1 MSPHLINLVSH
12 IGAGIAA
19 ISLGFLLLVSAKA
32 TPSHRQ
38 RGRAFVVLTLV
49 VCVTGV
55 VGNVFFRFIPLFA
68 VLTVLVAYQL
78 LSGWHV
84 IYTKAAGPNWI
95 DAFLAVCA
103 ASWTMFLIPLLL
115 AGSGTRDAAPTVI
128 YSSFGAIIF
137 LLAYDTARWCFPRR
151 WHASLWRY
159 EHIFKLIA
167 SLFAM
172 LSAATGNLVRFG
184 QPWSQLAP
192 TVLGMVTI
200 VWFVGR
206 EWRAQRR
213 ALSLSRNR
221 NGVSD

>member
-1 MSPHLINLVSH
+1 
-12 IGAGIAA
+12 
-19 ISLGFLLLVSAKA
+19 LVSAKA
-32 TPSHRQ
+32 TPSHRK
-38 RGRAFVVLTLV
+38 RGRAFVALTLV

-84 IYTKAAGPNWI
+84 IYTKADGPNRI
-95 DAFLAVCA
+95 DAFMAVCA
-103 ASWTMFLIPLLL
+103 ASWAILLIPLLL
-115 AGSGTRDAAPTVI
+115 AGSGTREAAPIVI
-128 YSSFGAIIF
+128 YSSFGALVF

-159 EHIFKLIA
+159 EHIFKLVA

-192 TVLGMVTI
+192 SVLGMVTI
-200 VWFVGR
+200 VWFVWR
-206 EWRAQRR
+206 DWRAQRR
-213 ALSLSRNR
+213 SLSLSRNWKVVGDSAHEMDGPAAGAAR
-221 NGVSD
+221 TCDSR